1 MSQIMSKID
10 VVSLLLFGI
19 SLATV
24 FGVLV
29 ATVDNNLLHG
39 LIAFFSLGIIC
50 IGIISDS
57 YT

>member
-1 MSQIMSKID
+1 MSKID
-10 VVSLLLFGI
+10 AVSLLLFGI

-29 ATVDNNLLHG
+29 ATMNDNFLHG
-39 LIAFFSLGIIC
+39 LIAYLTSGIIFMW
-50 IGIISDS
+50 IILDS